1 MKSVITSK
9 FQTTIPKAVRER
21 LKLSVHDALE
31 WKIERGRAV
40 VSPLNKPFLKYR
52 NTIKVGAGS
61 IANDIKLVRKLR
73 MKDYQ

>member
-1 MKSVITSK
+1 MKSAITSK

-21 LKLSVHDALE
+21 LKLSIHDTLE

-52 NTIKVGAGS
+52 NTIKVGKGA
-61 IANDIKLVRKLR
+61 IVNDIRLARGSG
-73 MKDYQ
+73 